1 VLAAT
6 SWLRDGLNCVQAW
19 LPERLFRS
27 SRRFRSDVSA
37 EPLVCCGVLGWPK
50 TAREPDRQS
59 SETQGENQGEGN
71 RTAAR
76 EYDRAQEEFA
86 KSGKVEQ
93 AARSA
98 ERALDTKEAKELKKA
113 EELGRRHSHGED
125 PAVKR

>member
-1 VLAAT
+1 M
-6 SWLRDGLNCVQAW
+6 
-19 LPERLFRS
+19 
-27 SRRFRSDVSA
+27 
-37 EPLVCCGVLGWPK
+37 
-50 TAREPDRQS
+50 DRPSNEKQD
-59 SETQGENQGEGN
+59 ENQGEVN

-76 EYDRAQEEFA
+76 EFNRAQEQFA

-98 ERALDTKEAKELKKA
+98 ERALDTKEAKELKQA

>member
-1 VLAAT
+1 M
-6 SWLRDGLNCVQAW
+6 
-19 LPERLFRS
+19 
-27 SRRFRSDVSA
+27 
-37 EPLVCCGVLGWPK
+37 
-50 TAREPDRQS
+50 DRPSNEKQD
-59 SETQGENQGEGN
+59 ENQGEGS

-76 EYDRAQEEFA
+76 EFNRAQEQFA

-98 ERALDTKEAKELKKA
+98 ERALDTKEAKELKQA